1 MMHFVRRDVPSR
13 VLVQVLGRV
22 LRHFH
27 YSDSAEYYLIL
38 DRVLICKQ
46 LTFFFFLL
54 KPKLPT
60 QR

>member
-1 MMHFVRRDVPSR
+1 MVKVRAVIEKEIALIIRDVPSR
-13 VLVQVLGRV
+13 VLGRV

-46 LTFFFFLL
+46 LTFFF
-54 KPKLPT
+54 T
-60 QR
+60 